1 MTDIHQLRALGMEF
15 LGTFSLIFIG
25 GWSVFQASS
34 PGSTG
39 PLIAAMTHAAILGI
53 FIYMG
58 ASVSGANYNP
68 AVSLALMFTG
78 NLNVVKGL
86 FYIGA
91 QLIGSVVAGLALKI
105 MRPDAYKNF
114 NLGFPHLHTTPTQGF
129 FMELLGTFY
138 LIFTILVV
146 AVHKKSSEIVCAGVI
161 STSLFLGISSFGA
174 VTGGALNPART
185 FGPSLVNGELL
196 MKGWWTYIAGP
207 LLGGIF
213 AALVYGV
220 MFGSS
225 TEADEKA
232 ETKNAKEVPIL

>member
-1 MTDIHQLRALGMEF
+1 MEF

-39 PLIAAMTHAAILGI
+39 PLIAAMTHASILGI

-58 ASVSGANYNP
+58 AAVSGANYNP
-68 AVSLALMFTG
+68 AVTIALVFTG
-78 NLNVVKGL
+78 NLNFFKAI
-86 FYIGA
+86 FYIAA
-91 QLIGSVVAGLALKI
+91 QLVGSVVAGLALKV

-129 FMELLGTFY
+129 FMEMLGTFY

-161 STSLFLGISSFGA
+161 STALFLGISSFGA

-185 FGPSLVNGELL
+185 IGPSVVNGELF

-207 LLGGIF
+207 IFGGIL
-213 AALVYGV
+213 AALVYGI
-220 MFGSS
+220 MFGG
-225 TEADEKA
+225 A
-232 ETKNAKEVPIL
+232 EDPNATQAKPSKSKKTQELEVPVL

>member
-1 MTDIHQLRALGMEF
+1 MFDQSQIRAIAMEF

-25 GWSVFQASS
+25 GWSVFQAST

-39 PLIAAMTHAAILGI
+39 PLIAAMTHASILGI

-68 AVSLALMFTG
+68 AVSIALVFTG
-78 NLNVVKGL
+78 NLNLFKAL
-86 FYIGA
+86 FYIA
-91 QLIGSVVAGLALKI
+91 SQLAGSIAAGLALKV
-105 MRPDAYKNF
+105 MRPEAYKNF

-129 FMELLGTFY
+129 FMEMFGAFY

-146 AVHKKSSEIVCAGVI
+146 AVFKKSSEIVCAGVI
-161 STSLFLGISSFGA
+161 SVALFLGISSFGA
-174 VTGGALNPART
+174 ITGGALNPART
-185 FGPSLVNGELL
+185 IGPSLVNGELF

-207 LLGGIF
+207 IFGGIL
-213 AALVYGV
+213 AALIYGI

-225 TEADEKA
+225 TEKPDEA
-232 ETKNAKEVPIL
+232 EQPKKTK